1 MEKLQ
6 RVRSQVKSGTPSQP
20 ILSTVGVARIAVG
33 NWSLTCKKEG
43 ELHIQNSDGQQ
54 VTNSLSIYLPWSCHV

>member
-6 RVRSQVKSGTPSQP
+6 RVRNQIKPGTPSQP
-20 ILSTVGVARIAVG
+20 ILSHVTPTKIVIG
-33 NWSLTCKKEG
+33 NWSLSCKREN

-54 VTNSLSIYLPWSCHV
+54 VGRMTVLV